1 MTVFD
6 RGGKMRE
13 NTMELKK
20 TYLTA
25 CILGVILCLL
35 VVSPASADQ
44 YVGGEKPE
52 TIQSGIVSG
61 DLWFDS
67 YYGLSSGM
75 SAEKTFKIPDYTEIQ
90 WARLYVVVYCGHMQ
104 NNYQGQATVS
114 FDGGQGSRNIGSEKL
129 NRGYVFEVD
138 GGVTPVSVNG
148 HCNRVTSDYLM
159 WYDVT
164 EKIKSRDVSA
174 KVITDPLD
182 DNFDGR
188 IKLITLVVAYDD
200 GDMDEVYYW
209 VNQGHDVHSYKVED
223 ESYIGKTGFSTKDLP
238 DDFNIDS
245 ATLSVVHL
253 ASENGIYTFNEEL
266 LDTEPSTGSYS
277 GYQQWDVTDSVNPGI
292 NSEMTY
298 TRNLDIEGS
307 GDSYLG
313 AYYKIVLA
321 FLTAKQGEMG
331 ISVESNPRGAE
342 IYIDG
347 EDQEKVT
354 NSLINLPEG
363 SYSVSVHKD
372 FYYDPDPVYVD
383 VDEGEIAT
391 VSFNLEPNSY
401 EGKEFEVYKK
411 GTVKGGVA
419 IANASKYSGILKRG
433 KSTKYSLDLSLP
445 ENSTVEYARLYIYS
459 AESYN
464 TSGKEDVVP
473 EMEVRFGSR
482 ELDGEKSYRDLK
494 VDGGYKYTIETTC
507 YDVSRDVG
515 GSGKYD
521 LSIKNSGDN
530 ADDVFALYGSSLVV
544 VYSNPDSP
552 SASYWIAEG
561 CDAIMASDEYEIDT
575 EDGTTTVAFT
585 GDSDSV
591 TNGTLYVVSTGADGL
606 DDEEN
611 RIIFNDYEAFDLL
624 NAGSSDVS
632 TVSLDVKPYLKS
644 SKNELSIQSYLS
656 GEKGDYM
663 ENRIAVLVL
672 EHPDTSAAEEESY
685 GYTGKELEVYD
696 KGSLNGGVDVVNAS
710 SYTGLLNKGDSTEYS
725 LDVSLPEGSE
735 VENARLYLYST
746 WSHDTVEK
754 EGVSPNIETEFSGK
768 EISAEKSYRDRKGE
782 GIYNYILETT
792 CYNVSDEVEGPGK
805 YSVSVKNT
813 GGTDDAFALYG
824 PSLVIV
830 YSDPGSPLTSYW
842 IAEGCDALLASDEF
856 GTDTENCTTS
866 VKFSGGVSSVAS
878 GTLYMISTAA
888 SGLEGDEN
896 RLVFNDYEGFNLLQG
911 GSSDIS
917 TAVLDVGPYV
927 RDSGNRL
934 YVQSY
939 VSGDKGDYMENRVAV
954 LVLEHSGG
962 TGMTEEAG
970 DEEESGVLSPGQTS
984 ATYPLSLSGG
994 RTGAEHIVFG
1004 NGTIVLLIYEGSSLT
1019 DSSGMPVDSIMI
1031 KKSDAGNFSWAY
1043 TIGPSGAKSDIP
1055 VLIEAAVPESGG
1067 SGDPE
1072 LVYYDEESGKTGDTG
1087 STYDGESGTLSAR
1100 ISELGTYAI
1109 VYSQGNSGSSDLI
1122 FPLNIIA
1129 DVISSFLGGG
1139 ESGAEIQAEPGANLN
1154 TTPANPTES
1163 VAEVSAKP
1171 EVIEIDPTLSDFEVR
1186 ISSSPSSAKIF
1197 LDGNYTGKTTPA
1209 VFTLR
1214 GGDHLLELE
1223 LEDFDPYS
1231 EKFLLS
1237 ENTTLNADLQT
1248 GIKLVKERKYDGFLG
1263 VSDLEGIGGVYVT
1276 SYPDGATVYVNGYN
1290 TEMVTPCVFYGLKE
1304 GLNTIKVK
1312 KTNIEYSESS
1322 KKVWVDSGSVMPVS
1336 FDVLPSSGNSADID
1350 SIEYDGYYF
1359 TINGHLPEYELP
1371 KVVSV
1376 GSSNGFIT
1384 FYEDGKYL
1392 SHNIHA
1398 YSDKELN
1405 DIRPRDYRFGK
1416 IFVESDP
1423 DGAEIYVDGYD
1434 TGYSTPYA
1442 IDGLSDGAHYI
1453 EVSKPG
1459 HIRSGE
1465 EILLTPDEAE
1475 YDAKLKIDLESYI
1488 YGSLEV
1494 TSNPSGAKIY
1504 LYNRDTGKTTPYTF
1518 RYMDIGGIDVKVV
1531 GEESTETVEDVIINP
1546 LETTLCHVDL
1556 D

>member
-1 MTVFD
+1 M
-6 RGGKMRE
+6 K
-13 NTMELKK
+13 LKK

-25 CILGVILCLL
+25 CILGFILCLL
-35 VVSPASADQ
+35 VVFPASADQ

-52 TIQSGIVSG
+52 TVQSGVVSG

-67 YYGLSSGM
+67 LYGIAGGVSNQPN
-75 SAEKTFKIPDYTEIQ
+75 SAEKNFKIPDYTDIK
-90 WARLYVVVYCGHMQ
+90 WARLYVVVYCGNMK
-104 NNYQGQATVS
+104 NNYQGQAIVS
-114 FDGGQGSRNIGSEKL
+114 FDGGRGKKSLGTEKL
-129 NRGYVFEVD
+129 DREYVYEID
-138 GGVTPVSVNG
+138 GGVTPVSING

-164 EKIKSRDVSA
+164 DKINSRDVTAYVS
-174 KVITDPLD
+174 TDKIPGYTGT
-182 DNFDGR
+182 FDGR

-209 VNQGHDVHSYKVED
+209 VNQGHDVHSYYVE
-223 ESYIGKTGFSTKDLP
+223 ESGLTYTGKTEFDTKDLP

-253 ASENGIYTFNEEL
+253 ASENGIYTFNDESI
-266 LDTEPSTGSYS
+266 DTEPSTGTYS

-292 NSEMTY
+292 KSEMTY

-313 AYYKIVLA
+313 AFYKIPLA
-321 FLTAKQGEMG
+321 FLSVKQGEMG
-331 ISVESNPRGAE
+331 IRVESNPRGAD

-347 EDQEKVT
+347 EDQEMVT

-363 SYSVSVHKD
+363 IYSVSVHKD

-419 IANASKYSGILKRG
+419 ITNASKYSGLLKRG

-445 ENSTVEYARLYIYS
+445 ENSTVEYARLYLYS

-473 EMEVRFGSR
+473 EIEVRFGGR

-515 GSGKYD
+515 GSGNYD
-521 LSIKNSGDN
+521 VSIKNSGDN
-530 ADDVFALYGSSLVV
+530 DDDVFALYGASLVV

-561 CDAIMASDEYEIDT
+561 CDAVMASDEYEIDT
-575 EDGTTTVAFT
+575 EDSTTTVAFT
-585 GDSDSV
+585 GDADSV

-611 RIIFNDYEAFDLL
+611 RIIFNDFEAFDLL

-632 TVSLDVKPYLKS
+632 TVSVDVKPYLKS

-656 GEKGDYM
+656 GDSGDYM

-685 GYTGKELEVYD
+685 GYTGKELEVYS
-696 KGSLNGGVDVVNAS
+696 KGSLNGGVKVVNAS

-754 EGVSPNIETEFSGK
+754 EGVSPNIETEFNGK

-792 CYNVSDEVEGPGK
+792 CYNVSGDVEGSGK

-824 PSLVIV
+824 ASLVIV
-830 YSDPGSPLTSYW
+830 YSDPDSPLTSYW

-917 TAVLDVGPYV
+917 TAVLDVVPYI

-962 TGMTEEAG
+962 TGMTEETG
-970 DEEESGVLSPGQTS
+970 GEEESAVLSPGQTS
-984 ATYPLSLSGG
+984 ATYPLYLSGG
-994 RTGAEHIVFG
+994 RTGAEHIVFD
-1004 NGTIVLLIYEGSSLT
+1004 NGTIVLLVYEGSSLT
-1019 DSSGMPVDSIMI
+1019 DSSGMPVDSITI
-1031 KKSDAGNFSWAY
+1031 KKSGAGNFLWAY
-1043 TIGPSGAKSDIP
+1043 TIGPAGVKSDIP

-1067 SGDPE
+1067 NGDPE
-1072 LVYYDEESGKTGDTG
+1072 LVYYEEESGETREIG
-1087 STYDGESGTLSAR
+1087 STYDKESGTLSAR
-1100 ISELGTYAI
+1100 VSGLGTYAI

-1122 FPLNIIA
+1122 FPLNLIA
-1129 DVISSFLGGG
+1129 DAVSSFLGGG
-1139 ESGAEIQAEPGANLN
+1139 EPVESVRSSDSNLS
-1154 TTPANPTES
+1154 TVSPTES
-1163 VAEVSAKP
+1163 VTDVSQEP

-1223 LEDFDPYS
+1223 LEDFDSYS
-1231 EKFLLS
+1231 EEFLLS
-1237 ENTTLNADLQT
+1237 ENTTVNADLHT
-1248 GIKLVKERKYDGFLG
+1248 GIKLVKERKYDGFIG

-1312 KTNIEYSESS
+1312 KTNIEYSRSS
-1322 KKVWVDSGSVMPVS
+1322 KKVWIDSGSVMPVS
-1336 FDVLPSSGNSADID
+1336 FDVLPSSDNSADID

-1376 GSSNGFIT
+1376 GSANGFIT

-1398 YSDKELN
+1398 YYDNELN
-1405 DIRPRDYRFGK
+1405 DIRPREYKFGR

-1442 IDGLSDGAHYI
+1442 IDGLSEGAHFI

-1504 LYNRDTGKTTPYTF
+1504 LYNRDTGKTTPYMF

-1531 GEESTETVEDVIINP
+1531 GEESTETVEDIIIKP